1 MKKQHLLVASA
12 MFSLS
17 LTSCGGNPNAP
28 KIDLENKVIT
38 YGLYPQ
44 SRVTN
49 ENGLL
54 SQLRDLTPE
63 AIDEDTG
70 WYLYEGAYYAKVSAK
85 PLYGNSTDAVFENG
99 DKIVEFDSYWFKC
112 EPIIW
117 RILAEKD
124 DGYLAFSEYVLESH
138 VFNSNTW
145 NDYSQSSIRTYL
157 NMEFFNI
164 AFSKDEGEYVLETL
178 VDNSAATTASPSTH
192 EDFDNT
198 LDKVFLL
205 SYQDLIN
212 EEYGFSSEN
221 GPDKNGKDTGRGT
234 SVTDYARAVGA
245 SFASNG
251 YGTYWTRSP
260 ESSRYVYDGGVTM
273 EGKTCYSSGNVRP
286 AITIKK

>member
-1 MKKQHLLVASA
+1 MKKQYLLVASVLL
-12 MFSLS
+12 SLS
-17 LTSCGGNPNAP
+17 LTSCGNPNAP
-28 KIDLENKVIT
+28 KVDLENKVIT

-49 ENGLL
+49 EDGLL
-54 SQLRDLTPE
+54 FQLRELTPE

-99 DKIVEFDSYWFKC
+99 DKIVEFDSYWFRC

-124 DGYLAFSEYVLESH
+124 DGYFAVSEYVIESH
-138 VFNSNTW
+138 VFSSDTW
-145 NDYSQSSIRTYL
+145 NDYSQASIRTYL
-157 NMEFFNI
+157 NGEFFNK
-164 AFSKDEGEYVLETL
+164 AFAKDEGEYVLETL

-205 SYQDLIN
+205 SYQDLVN
-212 EEYGFSSEN
+212 EEYGFTKEN
-221 GPDKNGKDTGRGT
+221 GPDKNGKDTRRGS

-245 SFASNG
+245 SFANNG
-251 YGTYWTRSP
+251 YATYWTRSP
-260 ESSRYVYDGGVTM
+260 ESPRYVYDGGVTI
-273 EGKTCYSSGNVRP
+273 EPKLAFSNGNVRP